1 MINLNQYS
9 EIIIWGASLSPNEIG
24 GGGCNYT
31 WLCDRKT
38 LSIIRRK
45 RMY

>member
-24 GGGCNYT
+24 GGMQ
-31 WLCDRKT
+31 LHMVMR
-38 LSIIRRK
+38 
-45 RMY
+45 